1 MKTTITVH
9 LHYRKYNFDEKGT
22 FELFSFVLAD
32 ANGRTYIGP
41 REVEVD
47 VPEDYDPRAQ
57 QIAALEK
64 HKQKVMADYQKTV
77 TEINARISNLQALE
91 YTA

>member
-9 LHYRKYNFDEKGT
+9 LHYKKYDFDEKGT

-32 ANGRTYIGP
+32 SDGRTYIGP

-64 HKQKVMADYQKTV
+64 HKQKVMADFQKTV
-77 TEINARISNLQALE
+77 TEINSRISNLQALE

>member
-1 MKTTITVH
+1 MKITITAH
-9 LHYRKYNFDEKGT
+9 LYHVKYLWKKKGE
-22 FELFSFVLAD
+22 FELFPCKFDDNEL
-32 ANGRTYIGP
+32 RTYIGE
-41 REVEVD
+41 REVVVD

-64 HKQKVMADYQKTV
+64 QKQEVMADSQKAI
-77 TEINARISNLQALE
+77 TEIDGKISKLQALE